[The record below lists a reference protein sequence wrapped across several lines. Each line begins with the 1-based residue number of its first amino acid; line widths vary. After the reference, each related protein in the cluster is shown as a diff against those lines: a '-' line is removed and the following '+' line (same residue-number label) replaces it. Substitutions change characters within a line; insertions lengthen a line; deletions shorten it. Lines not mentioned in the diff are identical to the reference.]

1 MVKKVQESI
10 IVNIMNNK
18 SYEKLLKRISKNI
31 KKARRDRKLTQEK
44 MSDYG
49 FNYRH
54 YQKIE
59 SGSYSMNLYTL
70 HRLSK
75 IFKIKITLF
84 FKE

>member
-1 MVKKVQESI
+1 MSI
-10 IVNIMNNK
+10 IVNIID
-18 SYEKLLKRISKNI
+18 SYDRLLKQVAKNI
-31 KKARRDRKLTQEK
+31 KKARVNKGLTQEN
-44 MSDYG
+44 MSDHG

-75 IFKIKITLF
+75 IFKVDIKFF
-84 FKE
+84 FKEK